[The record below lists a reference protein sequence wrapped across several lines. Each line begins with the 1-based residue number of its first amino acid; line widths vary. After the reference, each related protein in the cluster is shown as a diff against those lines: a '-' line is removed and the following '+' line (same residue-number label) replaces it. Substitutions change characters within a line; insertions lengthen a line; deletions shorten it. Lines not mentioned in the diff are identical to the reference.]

1 MHKKVYNLYIIKKA
15 YNQKIKIWGFFMN
28 SLRTFIFSIILINT
42 GFLFS
47 QETNEPDDSA
57 LLEEAISIEAS
68 SANAAAD
75 RQSYIDNIDSQIIT
89 LIGDIQFLSQQLDLT
104 NIYNRQMQDLINS
117 QNQEIQSINE
127 QMVELDNT
135 NRGILP
141 KLEEMILTLESIV
154 QNDIP
159 FLLDE
164 RNERIANLKDILLQS
179 NVSTSEKFRRVF
191 EAYQIENE
199 YGRTIESYRD
209 EITVDGSQYNVEI
222 FRLGRVGLYARTSDG
237 KYNAMYSKKE
247 NKWVKQR
254 GIDSELVIALKIARK
269 ELPPSLLKL
278 PVEKI

>member
-1 MHKKVYNLYIIKKA
+1 MKSLKIFFFATILLNTYIIQGQDQTDPVVDNKA
-15 YNQKIKIWGFFMN
+15 
-28 SLRTFIFSIILINT
+28 LI
-42 GFLFS
+42 
-47 QETNEPDDSA
+47 
-57 LLEEAISIEAS
+57 EEAIEIEAS
-68 SANAAAD
+68 SANAAAN
-75 RQSYIDNIDSQIIT
+75 RQSYIDNIDSEIIT
-89 LIGDIQFLSQQLDLT
+89 LIADIQFLSQQLDLT
-104 NIYNRQMQDLINS
+104 NIYNRQMQELINS
-117 QNQEIQSINE
+117 QNNEITSINE

-141 KLEEMILTLESIV
+141 KLEEMVLTLESII

-164 RNERIANLKDILLQS
+164 RFARIQDLKNILLQS
-179 NVSTSEKFRRVF
+179 NISTSEKFRRVF

-209 EITVDGSQYNVEI
+209 EIDVDGIKYNVEI

-237 KYNAMYSKKE
+237 RYNAMFSKKQ
-247 NKWVKQR
+247 NQWIKQR
-254 GIDSELVIALKIARK
+254 GIDNELVIALKIARK

>member
-1 MHKKVYNLYIIKKA
+1 MKSLKIFFFATILLNTYIIQGQDQTNSVVDDKA
-15 YNQKIKIWGFFMN
+15 
-28 SLRTFIFSIILINT
+28 LI
-42 GFLFS
+42 
-47 QETNEPDDSA
+47 
-57 LLEEAISIEAS
+57 EEAIKIEAS
-68 SANAAAD
+68 SANAAAN
-75 RQSYIDNIDSQIIT
+75 RQSYIDNIDSEIIT
-89 LIGDIQFLSQQLDLT
+89 LIADIQFLSQQLDLT
-104 NIYNRQMQDLINS
+104 NIYNRQMQELINS
-117 QNQEIQSINE
+117 QNNEITSINE

-141 KLEEMILTLESIV
+141 KLEEMVLTLESII

-164 RNERIANLKDILLQS
+164 RFARIQDLKNILLQS
-179 NVSTSEKFRRVF
+179 NISTSEKFRRVF

-209 EITVDGSQYNVEI
+209 EIDVDGIKYNVEI

-237 KYNAMYSKKE
+237 RYNAMFSKKQ
-247 NKWVKQR
+247 NQWIKQR
-254 GIDSELVIALKIARK
+254 GIDNELVIALKIARK

>member
-1 MHKKVYNLYIIKKA
+1 
-15 YNQKIKIWGFFMN
+15 MN
-28 SLRTFIFSIILINT
+28 SLRTFIFSIILTNT

-47 QETNEPDDSA
+47 QESNEPDDSA

-159 FLLDE
+159 F
-164 RNERIANLKDILLQS
+164 
-179 NVSTSEKFRRVF
+179 
-191 EAYQIENE
+191 Y
-199 YGRTIESYRD
+199 
-209 EITVDGSQYNVEI
+209 
-222 FRLGRVGLYARTSDG
+222 
-237 KYNAMYSKKE
+237 
-247 NKWVKQR
+247 
-254 GIDSELVIALKIARK
+254 
-269 ELPPSLLKL
+269 
-278 PVEKI
+278 

>member
-1 MHKKVYNLYIIKKA
+1 MKSSKIFFFATILLNTYIIQGQDQTNPVVDDKA
-15 YNQKIKIWGFFMN
+15 
-28 SLRTFIFSIILINT
+28 LI
-42 GFLFS
+42 
-47 QETNEPDDSA
+47 
-57 LLEEAISIEAS
+57 EEAIKIEAS
-68 SANAAAD
+68 SANAAAN
-75 RQSYIDNIDSQIIT
+75 RQSYIDNMDSEIIT

-104 NIYNRQMQDLINS
+104 NIYNRQMQELINS
-117 QNQEIQSINE
+117 QNNEITSINE

-141 KLEEMILTLESIV
+141 KLEEMVLTLESII

-164 RNERIANLKDILLQS
+164 RFARIQDLKNILLQS
-179 NVSTSEKFRRVF
+179 NISTSEKFRRVF

-209 EITVDGSQYNVEI
+209 EIDVDGIKYNVEI

-237 KYNAMYSKKE
+237 RYNAMFSKKQ
-247 NKWVKQR
+247 NQWINQR
-254 GIDSELVIALKIARK
+254 GIDNELVIALKIARK
-269 ELPPSLLKL
+269 ESPPSLLKL

>member
-1 MHKKVYNLYIIKKA
+1 MKSLKIFFFATILLNTYIIQGQDQTDPVVDNKA
-15 YNQKIKIWGFFMN
+15 
-28 SLRTFIFSIILINT
+28 LI
-42 GFLFS
+42 
-47 QETNEPDDSA
+47 
-57 LLEEAISIEAS
+57 EEAIKIEAS
-68 SANAAAD
+68 SANSAAN
-75 RQSYIDNIDSQIIT
+75 RQSYIDNMDSEIIT

-104 NIYNRQMQDLINS
+104 NIYNRQMQELINS
-117 QNQEIQSINE
+117 QNNEITSINE

-141 KLEEMILTLESIV
+141 KLEEMVLTLESII

-164 RNERIANLKDILLQS
+164 RFARIQDLKNILLQS
-179 NVSTSEKFRRVF
+179 NISTSEKFRRVF

-209 EITVDGSQYNVEI
+209 EIDVDGIKYNVEI

-237 KYNAMYSKKE
+237 RYNAMFSKKQ
-247 NKWVKQR
+247 NQWIKQR
-254 GIDSELVIALKIARK
+254 GIDNELVIALKIARK

>member
-1 MHKKVYNLYIIKKA
+1 MKSLKIFFFATILLNAYIIQGQDQTNPVVDDKA
-15 YNQKIKIWGFFMN
+15 
-28 SLRTFIFSIILINT
+28 LI
-42 GFLFS
+42 
-47 QETNEPDDSA
+47 
-57 LLEEAISIEAS
+57 EEAIKIEAS
-68 SANAAAD
+68 SANAAAN
-75 RQSYIDNIDSQIIT
+75 RQSYIDNMDSEIIT

-104 NIYNRQMQDLINS
+104 NIYNRQMQELINS
-117 QNQEIQSINE
+117 QNNEITSINE

-141 KLEEMILTLESIV
+141 KLEEMVLTLESII

-164 RNERIANLKDILLQS
+164 RFARIQDLKNILLQS
-179 NVSTSEKFRRVF
+179 NISTSEKFRRVF

-209 EITVDGSQYNVEI
+209 EIDVDGIKYNVEI
-222 FRLGRVGLYARTSDG
+222 FRLSRVGLYARTSDG
-237 KYNAMYSKKE
+237 RYNAMFSKKQ
-247 NKWVKQR
+247 NQWIKQR
-254 GIDSELVIALKIARK
+254 GIDNELVIALKIAKK